1 MQGPLPPPLPPSFPL
16 QRKKIEEHQKSTT
29 AFSHISNP
37 WTSSFSFSVRTHLLH
52 QHIRT
57 CKRGG
62 GVRGRGRERKGS
74 DEKGIRVEKG
84 PSKETFGLQKLRGCL
99 DQVIVSR
106 SYLLSLLLYFLGV
119 GAGGLVSFIYSL
131 FLPQVLGLA
140 FSFIFTLFATSYRV
154 VFPRSICLLCSE
166 GPSHRRVA

>member
-1 MQGPLPPPLPPSFPL
+1 MFGSSN
-16 QRKKIEEHQKSTT
+16 RKSEL
-29 AFSHISNP
+29 
-37 WTSSFSFSVRTHLLH
+37 SSFTLTLFF
-52 QHIRT
+52 
-57 CKRGG
+57 GG
-62 GVRGRGRERKGS
+62 G
-74 DEKGIRVEKG
+74 
-84 PSKETFGLQKLRGCL
+84 
-99 DQVIVSR
+99 
-106 SYLLSLLLYFLGV
+106 GV